1 MEKENCIFCKIIKNE
16 IPSEKVYEDEKIF
29 AFMDIKPVSEGH
41 ILLIPKEHTPW
52 MQDVS
57 DETIE
62 YIFKKAK
69 NLMQVLKQSL
79 NCDFVQLSI
88 VGEEI
93 PHFHIHL
100 IPRYL
105 DDHLPR
111 WITKNYKE
119 GEIKQY
125 AEKIKENL

>member
-16 IPSEKVYEDEKIF
+16 IPSEKIYEDEKVF

-41 ILLIPKEHTPW
+41 ILLIPKDHTPW

-88 VGEEI
+88 VGEEV

-100 IPRYL
+100 IPRYF
-105 DDHLPR
+105 DDNLPR
-111 WITKNYKE
+111 WITKNYTE
-119 GEIKQY
+119 DEIREY
-125 AEKIKENL
+125 AEKIKTNI

>member
-1 MEKENCIFCKIIKNE
+1 MNTENCIFCKIIKNE
-16 IPSEKVYEDEKIF
+16 IPSEKIYEDEKVF

-79 NCDFVQLSI
+79 GCDFVQLSI
-88 VGEEI
+88 VGEEV

-100 IPRYL
+100 IPRYF
-105 DDHLPR
+105 DDNLPR
-111 WITKNYKE
+111 WITKNYTAE
-119 GEIKQY
+119 EMREY
-125 AEKIKENL
+125 AEKIKTNI

>member
-1 MEKENCIFCKIIKNE
+1 MNTENCIFCKIIKNE
-16 IPSEKVYEDEKIF
+16 IPSEKIYEDEKVF

-88 VGEEI
+88 VGEEV

-100 IPRYL
+100 IPRYF
-105 DDHLPR
+105 DDNLPR
-111 WITKNYKE
+111 WITKNYTADEMRK
-119 GEIKQY
+119 Y
-125 AEKIKENL
+125 AEKIKETI